1 MICTLNSRITCYKYV
16 PFLCW
21 VQLLQ
26 QPLRHW
32 FSNSFCAIH
41 TYFQLVFDVLCKFD
55 TSGVTGGGRGHSAP
69 RKFWPGN
76 LEKKR
81 RNIIKGKM
89 ENWKWNKGK
98 VGKWN
103 ERRKMRRR
111 FFFFFFFSLFKTT
124 KTCFGSTEMEIFYRE
139 KKFHAGKKIRKMTLP
154 PPYASDWHVLFCY

>member
-26 QPLRHW
+26 HPLPHW

-69 RKFWPGN
+69 QKVLTGKFLLTYREKRGKEKKGKGWKM
-76 LEKKR
+76 EKKR

-89 ENWKWNKGK
+89 ENWKWKKGK
-98 VGKWN
+98 VRKWN

-111 FFFFFFFSLFKTT
+111 FFFFLF
-124 KTCFGSTEMEIFYRE
+124 
-139 KKFHAGKKIRKMTLP
+139 
-154 PPYASDWHVLFCY
+154 LFTFQNH